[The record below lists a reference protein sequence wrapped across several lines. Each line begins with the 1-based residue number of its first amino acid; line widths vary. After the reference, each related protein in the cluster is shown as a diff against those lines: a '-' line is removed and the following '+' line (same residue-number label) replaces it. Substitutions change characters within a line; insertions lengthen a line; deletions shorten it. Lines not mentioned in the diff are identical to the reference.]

1 MSFENF
7 FGEAEFNYEEEK
19 KKFIDNMDFLKE
31 MSVQESTLWKKWEEF
46 NKDPQFF
53 MDRADTIDRL
63 EKTIWQPTDI
73 FNKEQ
78 TIQEI
83 NSISPIVEPVEQGN
97 AKANE
102 DWILTR
108 RLIHSMEF
116 TPNPGRNLKFYV
128 KDKSTNKVLG
138 LICLGS
144 DVTSLGVRDD
154 MIGWTKENKFK
165 EGKLNHTA
173 IGTTIC
179 CVQPLGFNMLGGK
192 LVAQMV
198 TSKVV
203 RDTWKKVYGQT
214 LVGIS
219 TTALYGIHS
228 MYNGIPQWKTLG
240 ETKGKIS
247 LKPDDKFY
255 DVWHHWL
262 KENKFEEYDKKV
274 GQPKGALPV
283 TGIKQKIIQM
293 IYQELGIKRAKY
305 EHGFKRGAYFANVYQ
320 NGKEFLRSE
329 INEDELI
336 IRNMFDRD
344 IEYIDSWWKR
354 KAVNRYTK
362 LLEQN
367 KIKPE
372 KLFYSGMI
380 NISWEEA
387 KEKYLGDIGR

>member
-7 FGEAEFNYEEEK
+7 FGEAEFDYELEK
-19 KKFIDNMDFLKE
+19 QKFIDNMDFLKS
-31 MSVQESTLWKKWEEF
+31 MSVQEQTLYKKWQEF
-46 NKDPQFF
+46 NKD
-53 MDRADTIDRL
+53 
-63 EKTIWQPTDI
+63 EKLMSQITSLDVISNQLWKPTDI
-73 FNKEQ
+73 NNLEQ

-83 NSISPIVEPVEQGN
+83 NDLEPIVEYTQDN
-97 AKANE
+97 AK
-102 DWILTR
+102 WTLLRQGIS
-108 RLIHSMEF
+108 SMEF
-116 TPNPGRNLKFYV
+116 VANPGRNIKFYV
-128 KDKSTNKVLG
+128 KDKVSNKYLG
-138 LICLGS
+138 VICMGS
-144 DVTSLGVRDD
+144 DVTSLGSRDEY
-154 MIGWTKENKFK
+154 IGWTRDNKFK
-165 EGKLNHTA
+165 DGKLNHTA
-173 IGTTIC
+173 IGTSIIAT
-179 CVQPLGFNMLGGK
+179 QPLGYNFLGGK
-192 LVAQMV
+192 LVSALV
-198 TSKVV
+198 TCSTIRNKWQEMY
-203 RDTWKKVYGQT
+203 DET
-214 LVGIS
+214 LVGAT

-228 MYNGIPQWKTLG
+228 QYNGIPHWKTLG

-247 LKPDDKFY
+247 IKPDDSAY
-255 DVWHHWL
+255 DVWHQWL
-262 KENKFEEYDKKV
+262 KDNKTEKYEKLV
-274 GQPKGALPV
+274 ELRPNGQPQ

-305 EHGFKRGAYFANVYQ
+305 EHGFKRGAYFANIYQ

-329 INEDELI
+329 INEDELV

>member
-7 FGEAEFNYEEEK
+7 FGEAEFNYDLEK
-19 KKFIDNMDFLKE
+19 KKFIDNMDFLKD
-31 MSVQESTLWKKWEEF
+31 MSVEESTLWKKWEEF

-367 KIKPE
+367 KIRPE

>member
-7 FGEAEFNYEEEK
+7 FGEAEFNYEAEK
-19 KKFIDNMDFLKE
+19 QKFIDNMDFLKE
-31 MSVQESTLWKKWEEF
+31 MSVEESTLWKKWEEF

-73 FNKEQ
+73 YNKEL

-83 NSISPIVEPVEQGN
+83 NSIEPIVEPVEQGN

-102 DWILTR
+102 DWIITR

-116 TPNPGRNLKFYV
+116 TANPGRNVKFYV
-128 KDKSTNKVLG
+128 RDKSTNKVLG
-138 LICLGS
+138 MICLGS
-144 DVTSLGVRDD
+144 DVTSLGVRDTL
-154 MIGWTKENKFK
+154 IGWNKENKFK

-203 RDTWKKVYGQT
+203 RDTWKKLYGQT

-247 LKPDDKFY
+247 LKPDDSFY
-255 DVWHHWL
+255 DTWHQWL
-262 KENKFEEYDKKV
+262 KENKTEDYKRVTTSKT
-274 GQPKGALPV
+274 GQPV
-283 TGIKQKIIQM
+283 TGIKQKIIQL
-293 IYQELGIKRAKY
+293 IYKELDIKRAKY
-305 EHGFKRGAYFANVYQ
+305 EHGFKRGCYFSNVYQ

-329 INEDELI
+329 INEDQLV

-354 KAVNRYTK
+354 KAIKRYEN

-367 KIKPE
+367 RIKPE

>member
-7 FGEAEFNYEEEK
+7 FGEAEFNYELEK
-19 KKFIDNMDFLKE
+19 QKFIDNMDFLKD
-31 MSVQESTLWKKWEEF
+31 MSVEESTLWKKWEEF

-83 NSISPIVEPVEQGN
+83 NSIEPIVEPVEQGN

-128 KDKSTNKVLG
+128 KDKSNNKVLG

-203 RDTWKKVYGQT
+203 RDTWKKLYGQT

-247 LKPDDKFY
+247 LKPDDSFY
-255 DVWHHWL
+255 DTWHQWL
-262 KENKFEEYDKKV
+262 KEHKTEDYKRVTTSKT
-274 GQPKGALPV
+274 GQPV
-283 TGIKQKIIQM
+283 TGIKQKIIQL
-293 IYQELGIKRAKY
+293 IYKELGIKRAKY
-305 EHGFKRGAYFANVYQ
+305 EHGFKRGCYFANIYQ

-329 INEDELI
+329 INEDQLV

-354 KAVNRYTK
+354 KAVNRYTN

-367 KIKPE
+367 RIKPE

-387 KEKYLGDIGR
+387 KEKYLKDIGR

>member
-1 MSFENF
+1 
-7 FGEAEFNYEEEK
+7 
-19 KKFIDNMDFLKE
+19 
-31 MSVQESTLWKKWEEF
+31 MSVQESVLWKKWEEF

-73 FNKEQ
+73 YNKEL

-83 NSISPIVEPVEQGN
+83 NSIEPIVEPVTQGN
-97 AKANE
+97 AKENE
-102 DWILTR
+102 DWIITR

-116 TPNPGRNLKFYV
+116 TANPGRNVKFYV
-128 KDKSTNKVLG
+128 KDKVSGKVLG
-138 LICLGS
+138 MICLGS
-144 DVTSLGVRDD
+144 DVTSLGVIDTL
-154 MIGWTKENKFK
+154 IGWSKENKFQD
-165 EGKLNHTA
+165 GKLNHTA

-203 RDTWKKVYGQT
+203 RDTWKKLYGQT

-247 LKPDDKFY
+247 LKPDDAFY
-255 DVWHHWL
+255 DTWHQWI
-262 KENKFEEYDKKV
+262 KDNKREEYDSKV
-274 GQPKGALPV
+274 GPRPSGQPV

-293 IYQELGIKRAKY
+293 IYKELDIKRAKY
-305 EHGFKRGAYFANVYQ
+305 EHGFKRGCYFANIYQ

-329 INEDELI
+329 INEDQLE

-354 KAVNRYTK
+354 KAINRYTK

>member
-7 FGEAEFNYEEEK
+7 FGESEFNYELEK
-19 KKFIDNMDFLKE
+19 KKFIDNMDFLKD
-31 MSVQESTLWKKWEEF
+31 MSVEESTLWKKWEEF

-78 TIQEI
+78 TIKEI
-83 NSISPIVEPVEQGN
+83 NSIEPIVEPVEQGN

-128 KDKSTNKVLG
+128 KDKSNNKVLG

-203 RDTWKKVYGQT
+203 RDTWKKLYGQT
-214 LVGIS
+214 LVGIT

-329 INEDELI
+329 INEDELV

-354 KAVNRYTK
+354 KATNRYTK

-367 KIKPE
+367 KIRPE

>member
-7 FGEAEFNYEEEK
+7 FGEAEFSYEAEK
-19 KKFIDNMDFLKE
+19 KSFIDNMDFLKE
-31 MSVQESTLWKKWEEF
+31 MSVQENTLWKKWEEF

-53 MDRADTIDRL
+53 MDRADVIDRL
-63 EKTIWQPTDI
+63 ERTIWQPTDI
-73 FNKEQ
+73 YNKEQ

-83 NSISPIVEPVEQGN
+83 NSIKPIVEPVTQGN
-97 AKANE
+97 QKENE
-102 DWILTR
+102 DWIITR

-116 TPNPGRNLKFYV
+116 TPNPGRNVKFYV
-128 KDKSTNKVLG
+128 KDETTGKVLG

-144 DVTSLGVRDD
+144 DVTSLGVRDTL
-154 MIGWTKENKFK
+154 IGWSKENKFQD
-165 EGKLNHTA
+165 GKLNHTA

-203 RDTWKKVYGQT
+203 RDTWKKLYGQT

-247 LKPDDKFY
+247 LKPDDSFY
-255 DVWHHWL
+255 DTWHQWL
-262 KENKFEEYDKKV
+262 KDNKSEDYKRVTTSKT
-274 GQPKGALPV
+274 GQPV
-283 TGIKQKIIQM
+283 TGIKQKIIQL
-293 IYQELGIKRAKY
+293 IYKELDIKRAKY
-305 EHGFKRGAYFANVYQ
+305 EHGFKRGCYFANVYQ

-329 INEDELI
+329 INEDQLV

-354 KAVNRYTK
+354 KAIKRYEN

-367 KIKPE
+367 RIKPE

-380 NISWEEA
+380 NITWEEA
-387 KEKYLGDIGR
+387 KEKYLKDIGR

>member
-7 FGEAEFNYEEEK
+7 FGEAEFNYELEK
-19 KKFIDNMDFLKE
+19 KKFIDNMDFLKD
-31 MSVQESTLWKKWEEF
+31 MSVEESTLWKKWEEF

-367 KIKPE
+367 KIRPE

>member
-7 FGEAEFNYEEEK
+7 FGEAEFNYELEK
-19 KKFIDNMDFLKE
+19 KKFIDNMDFLKD
-31 MSVQESTLWKKWEEF
+31 MSVEESTLWKKWEEF
-46 NKDPQFF
+46 NKDSQFF

>member
-7 FGEAEFNYEEEK
+7 FGEAEFNYEAEK
-19 KKFIDNMDFLKE
+19 QKFIDNMDFLKE
-31 MSVQESTLWKKWEEF
+31 MSVQESVLWKKWEEF

-73 FNKEQ
+73 YNKEL

-83 NSISPIVEPVEQGN
+83 NSIEPIVEPVEQGN

-102 DWILTR
+102 DWIITR

-116 TPNPGRNLKFYV
+116 TANPGRNVKFYV
-128 KDKSTNKVLG
+128 KDKVSGKVLG
-138 LICLGS
+138 MICLGS
-144 DVTSLGVRDD
+144 DVTSLGVRDTL
-154 MIGWTKENKFK
+154 IGWNKENKFK

-203 RDTWKKVYGQT
+203 RDTWKKLYGQT

-247 LKPDDKFY
+247 LKPDDTFY
-255 DVWHHWL
+255 DTWHQWL
-262 KENKFEEYDKKV
+262 KENKTEDYKRVTTSKT
-274 GQPKGALPV
+274 GQPV
-283 TGIKQKIIQM
+283 TGIKQKIIQL
-293 IYQELGIKRAKY
+293 IYKELDIKRAKY
-305 EHGFKRGAYFANVYQ
+305 EHGFKRGCYFANIYQ

-329 INEDELI
+329 INEDQLV

-367 KIKPE
+367 KIKPD

>member
-7 FGEAEFNYEEEK
+7 FGEAEFNYELEK
-19 KKFIDNMDFLKE
+19 KKFIDNMDFLKD
-31 MSVQESTLWKKWEEF
+31 MSVEESTLWKKWEEF

-305 EHGFKRGAYFANVYQ
+305 EHGFKRGAYFANIYQ

-336 IRNMFDRD
+336 IRNMYERD

>member
-7 FGEAEFNYEEEK
+7 FGEAEFSYEAEK
-19 KKFIDNMDFLKE
+19 KSFIDNMDFLKE
-31 MSVQESTLWKKWEEF
+31 MSVQENTLWKKWEEF

-53 MDRADTIDRL
+53 MDRADVIDRL
-63 EKTIWQPTDI
+63 ERTIWQPTDI
-73 FNKEQ
+73 YNKEQ

-83 NSISPIVEPVEQGN
+83 NSIKPIVEPVEQGN

-102 DWILTR
+102 DWIITR

-116 TPNPGRNLKFYV
+116 TANPGRNVKFYV
-128 KDKSTNKVLG
+128 RDKSTNKVLG
-138 LICLGS
+138 MICLGS
-144 DVTSLGVRDD
+144 DVTSLGVRDEL
-154 MIGWTKENKFK
+154 IGWNKENKFK

-203 RDTWKKVYGQT
+203 RDTWKKLYGQT

-247 LKPDDKFY
+247 LKPDDSFY
-255 DVWHHWL
+255 DTWHQWL
-262 KENKFEEYDKKV
+262 KDNKSEDYKRVTTSKT
-274 GQPKGALPV
+274 GQPV
-283 TGIKQKIIQM
+283 TGIKQKIIQL
-293 IYQELGIKRAKY
+293 IYKELDIKRAKY
-305 EHGFKRGAYFANVYQ
+305 EHGFKRGCYFANIYQ

-329 INEDELI
+329 INEDQLE
-336 IRNMFDRD
+336 IRNMYGRD

-354 KAVNRYTK
+354 KAIKRYEN

-367 KIKPE
+367 RIKPE